1 MRSLAYILGI
11 VSGLGL
17 TAQVGMNSKL
27 RLVLQSAN
35 MAALISFLVGTTA
48 LIALLIVT
56 RAPLPP
62 REALAAVPVWAWF
75 GGLMGAFYVAISTVV
90 ASQLGTTSLLGLALL
105 GQLATA
111 LVVDHFGFMGLPEHP
126 ITLTRLAGVVL
137 LAGGVWLI
145 TRP

>member
-1 MRSLAYILGI
+1 MRGLAYILGI

-27 RLVLQSAN
+27 RTVLQSAN
-35 MAALISFLVGTTA
+35 MAALISFLVGTAA

-62 REALAAVPVWAWF
+62 RDTLAAVPAWAWF
-75 GGLMGAFYVAISTVV
+75 GGFMGAFYVAISTVV

-111 LVVDHFGFMGLPEHP
+111 LVFDHFGFMGLPEHP
-126 ITLTRLAGVVL
+126 ITLTRLAGVAL
-137 LAGGVWLI
+137 LGAGVWLI
-145 TRP
+145 TR